1 MCGAVAATVVG
12 SSPAIWEENHVI
24 AVLIELG
31 LAAVAVLVWSG
42 SARARRHERWSDA
55 RRLAEQL
62 RLERTAWAVGLTAI
76 DPQGSDI
83 MGPAACQA
91 RAWRRRAGPAV
102 GRFDSDRVTRWGD
115 WAIGELVISQAND
128 HRDQGRRTHINA
140 HRMHQLENVV
150 FITFITI
157 LASFALGSTVGAV
170 FEFEMPKWIGGAL
183 IMTSAVVP
191 AIGAAVLALQANL
204 AFSERSRESQFL
216 ATQLDTIRSKMPEHP
231 RLHDYQRAASAAI
244 RLHNTEQ
251 DMWAEN
257 AARRPLIK
265 GA

>member
-1 MCGAVAATVVG
+1 
-12 SSPAIWEENHVI
+12 
-24 AVLIELG
+24 
-31 LAAVAVLVWSG
+31 
-42 SARARRHERWSDA
+42 
-55 RRLAEQL
+55 
-62 RLERTAWAVGLTAI
+62 
-76 DPQGSDI
+76 

-102 GRFDSDRVTRWGD
+102 GRFDSERVTRWGD
-115 WAIGELVISQAND
+115 WAIGELVISQANY
-128 HRDQGRRTHINA
+128 HRDQGRRNHIIA
-140 HRMHQLENVV
+140 HRMHELENLV
-150 FITFITI
+150 FIAFITI
-157 LASFALGSTVGAV
+157 LACFVIGSAAGAV
-170 FEFEMPKWIGGAL
+170 FDVEMPKWIGGAL

-216 ATQLDTIRSKMPEHP
+216 AAQLDTIRSKIPPQP